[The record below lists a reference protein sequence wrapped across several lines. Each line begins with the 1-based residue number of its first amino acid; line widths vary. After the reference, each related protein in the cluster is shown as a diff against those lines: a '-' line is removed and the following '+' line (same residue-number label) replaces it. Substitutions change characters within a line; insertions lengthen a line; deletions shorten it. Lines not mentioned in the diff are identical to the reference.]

1 LQPNHHQ
8 AQQYTEMNNTAK
20 DLEAMMHSVEL
31 INRLILLPTLDDEQ
45 KMMLVA
51 NISHLEIMLV
61 KEHIIEDSSDKS
73 VFTNAIAIGHFKI

>member
-1 LQPNHHQ
+1 
-8 AQQYTEMNNTAK
+8 MNNTAK

-51 NISHLEIMLV
+51 NISHLEIMLA